1 METSQFLCNTNRKC
15 AQVQDRGVNRISYA
29 IKETQRHQFKAAGVW
44 PSKPLVSAA
53 GSNKQISF
61 LCSALPK
68 IFSRRNKK
76 KNNLKPLQCVRDD
89 FHLKTSEIQ
98 YVTKENVL
106 WREKNHS
113 NITLHLGKKPTLTNI
128 LAEEQRTYWC
138 KQNTLGLLPL
148 QQLFPINYIKQNP
161 FLSREDRLQC
171 HLESAAHTVLL
182 FGH

>member
-1 METSQFLCNTNRKC
+1 MHKYRTEESTGSPTQSKRHRDISSKLQGFDCPSLWSLQLVATNKSVFCVVHYRKYS
-15 AQVQDRGVNRISYA
+15 VV
-29 IKETQRHQFKAAGVW
+29 
-44 PSKPLVSAA
+44 
-53 GSNKQISF
+53 
-61 LCSALPK
+61 K
-68 IFSRRNKK
+68 IKK

-106 WREKNHS
+106 WKEKNHS